1 IAAPIPLLPPVTM
14 ATLPSSDSGTQEDL
28 DVGGWPRSELGKGGR
43 AMIERKDL
51 FQLTDAYPPLREQV
65 EGALEVRVLVGEH
78 PSDGVV
84 AADHPAP
91 WQNSLVTVHADEH
104 GGARGPPRSPRPEAR
119 GPPAPPP
126 GC

>member
-1 IAAPIPLLPPVTM
+1 M

-28 DVGGWPRSELGKGGR
+28 DVGGWPRRELGKGGR

-91 WQNSLVTVHADEH
+91 WQNSLVTVHADKH
-104 GGARGPPRSPRPEAR
+104 GGAGGTPPIQGGGTNDLRARGHQRHLRRGPYLLRVP
-119 GPPAPPP
+119 
-126 GC
+126 

>member
-1 IAAPIPLLPPVTM
+1 ML
-14 ATLPSSDSGTQEDL
+14 E
-28 DVGGWPRSELGKGGR
+28 W
-43 AMIERKDL
+43 KDL
-51 FQLTDAYPPLREQV
+51 FQLADACPPLREQV

-104 GGARGPPRSPRPEAR
+104 GGAGGAHQGHGAEAR
-119 GPPAPPP
+119 GLRAGSIADHLDSRPYLPRVPTSALRA
-126 GC
+126 